1 MEGAKLNMFLILFFT
16 FATAMMAKG
25 LPPMSYRSYMAPS
38 EAPEKAMTDDE
49 YWQTRMG
56 EEKKKNHIKSAP
68 KPDEEAEPKKIEA
81 KKKNH
86 IKPTPKP
93 DEEAEPKEVLIK
105 PTHKPSVKHNHKNS
119 TRRNLG
125 KKYNGPCVAYNPI
138 DRCWRCQPN
147 WADNRKRLAECSM
160 GFGHNTTG
168 GKDGRFYVVTDNSDD
183 DLVNPKPGTLRHAVI
198 QMEPLWIIFARSMK
212 IRLSQELIMQ
222 GDKTIDARGANV
234 HIADGAGIMIQ
245 GVRNVIIHN
254 LHFHNIY
261 PGNGGMI
268 ASSVNHIG
276 QRTRSDGDAISI
288 FNSSTIW
295 IDHCSMSRASDG
307 LIDAVSGSTDI
318 TVSNNHFTDHDHVL
332 LFGASDTD
340 SRDQIMRVTV
350 AYNHFGKRLIQRMPR
365 CRWGF
370 FHLVNNDYTHWIMY
384 AIGGSKGATI
394 ISQGNR
400 FIAPLDDKA
409 KEITHR
415 NNAPESEWKNWTWR
429 SEGDLMMNGAFMIE
443 SGNPNWSVGYHDYQL
458 LKPAPGTE
466 VTRLTKF
473 TGSLRCR
480 KRKPC

>member
-1 MEGAKLNMFLILFFT
+1 MVRAKLNLFLILCFT
-16 FATAMMAKG
+16 FATAMMAKNVP
-25 LPPMSYRSYMAPS
+25 LSKSYLAPV
-38 EAPEKAMTDDE
+38 EAPEKAVTDDE
-49 YWQTRMG
+49 YWQM
-56 EEKKKNHIKSAP
+56 KM
-68 KPDEEAEPKKIEA
+68 DEA
-81 KKKNH
+81 KKRH
-86 IKPTPKP
+86 
-93 DEEAEPKEVLIK
+93 LIK
-105 PTHKPSVKHNHKNS
+105 SSSTSKPQDDGEPIKVAIQSTQRPSLNPSFKGALPKNS
-119 TRRNLG
+119 TRRNLA

-147 WADNRKRLAECSM
+147 WADNRKRLADCSM

-168 GKDGRFYVVTDNSDD
+168 GKDGDFYVVRDSSDN

-198 QMEPLWIIFARSMK
+198 QKEPLWIIFERSMT
-212 IRLSQELIMQ
+212 IRLSQELIIQ
-222 GDKTIDARGANV
+222 SDKTIDARGVNV
-234 HIADGAGIMIQ
+234 HIANGAGFMLQ
-245 GVRNVIIHN
+245 NVRNVIIHN

-261 PGNGGMI
+261 AGNGGMI
-268 ASSVNHIG
+268 RDSVDHVG

-288 FNSSTIW
+288 FGASTIW
-295 IDHCSMSRASDG
+295 IDHCSMSRAQDG

-318 TVSNNHFTDHDHVL
+318 TVSNCHFTDHDHVL

-340 SRDQIMRVTV
+340 SRDQNMRVTV

-400 FIAPLDDKA
+400 FIAPPDPKA

-415 NNAPESEWKNWTWR
+415 NNSPESEWKDWTWR

-458 LKPAPGTE
+458 IKPAPATE

-473 TGSLRCR
+473 TGPLRCR